1 MPWTTWRFFQIPVA
15 ESQTILLRIAAFLV
29 DSLSLAILLILP
41 ASLASYGIAWFG
53 GSLGV
58 INGVWGAAI
67 LILALAIVLRDGYH
81 GRSLGKRLLGLRL
94 MTPSGRPCGYWRSL
108 LRNLPLIVPFWNAI
122 DVILVLVG
130 RPRTGDRMAHTF
142 VLEE

>member
-1 MPWTTWRFFQIPVA
+1 MAVLPITLA
-15 ESQTILLRIAAFLV
+15 EPQTILLRLAAFLV

-41 ASLASYGIAWFG
+41 ASLASYAIAWFG

-58 INGVWGAAI
+58 INVVWGGAL
-67 LILALAIVLRDGYH
+67 LILVLAIVLRDGYH

-94 MTPSGRPCGYWRSL
+94 VTPTGRPCGYWRSI
-108 LRNLPLIVPFWNAI
+108 LRNLPLIVPVWNAI

-130 RPRTGDRMAHTF
+130 RRRTGDRMARTL

>member
-1 MPWTTWRFFQIPVA
+1 MPRRTWRFQIPVA
-15 ESQTILLRIAAFLV
+15 ESQTILLRLAAFLV

-41 ASLASYGIAWFG
+41 ASLASYAIAWFG

-58 INGVWGAAI
+58 INVVWGSAL
-67 LILALAIVLRDGYH
+67 LILVLAIVLRDGYH

-94 MTPSGRPCGYWRSL
+94 VTPSGRPCGYWRSL
-108 LRNLPLIVPFWNAI
+108 LRNLPLIVPVWNAI

-130 RPRTGDRMAHTF
+130 RPRTGDRMARTF